1 MVGRCLLHRLL
12 RRVKVITGETSSSV
26 VNYYLDEGSSI
37 ISGNQSCHVKE
48 KEHIIMISP
57 HSTCHTINI
66 VSQKFPRNSQEISF
80 GDLVMKPKES
90 GSPIKKQKFPLGWKM
105 TKHFT

>member
-1 MVGRCLLHRLL
+1 MVGRCSLHRLL

-48 KEHIIMISP
+48 KEHIMIPP